1 MNFAKSLF
9 SRALLA
15 TALVT
20 GAGAAV
26 AGPVYHVDLDTVSF
40 QDLGTGFLDMT
51 FLPGLESG
59 PATATLSH
67 LSGNYGDFLD
77 MSAPGVSGSVA
88 GQVVFDNAQFADLF
102 RSIKLGGHFGFDLS
116 FSGPDSGI
124 GGTDFDVS
132 LYDDTGMNLL
142 VASLVRFTL
151 QPGSVAVSFQE
162 DYATVGP
169 AADVPEPSA
178 ALLVLIGLLMAGA
191 VARRRR
197 A

>member
-15 TALVT
+15 AALVT

-26 AGPVYHVDLDTVSF
+26 AGPVYHVDIDTASF

-51 FLPGLESG
+51 FLPGVESS
-59 PATATLSH
+59 PATATVSH
-67 LSGNYGDFLD
+67 LSGNFGDVLD
-77 MSAPGVSGSVA
+77 MSAGVSGSVD
-88 GQVVFDNAQFADLF
+88 GQVVFDNTQLADLF
-102 RSIKLGGHFGFDLS
+102 RSIKLGGHFGFDIS

-132 LYDDTGMNLL
+132 LYDETSLL
-142 VASLVRFTL
+142 AASLVHFVL
-151 QPGSVAVSFQE
+151 QPGSVTVSFQE

-178 ALLVLIGLLMAGA
+178 ALLVLIGLVMAGA
-191 VARRRR
+191 VARRR

>member
-26 AGPVYHVDLDTVSF
+26 AGPVYHVDIDTASF

-51 FLPGLESG
+51 FLPGLEID
-59 PATATLSH
+59 PATATVSH
-67 LSGNYGDFLD
+67 ITGNYGDYLD
-77 MSAPGVSGSVA
+77 MSAPGVSGSVD
-88 GQVVFDNAQFADLF
+88 GKVVFDNSQFADLF
-102 RSIKLGGHFGFDLS
+102 RSINLGGHFGFDIT

-142 VASLVRFTL
+142 VASLVHFTL
-151 QPGSVAVSFQE
+151 QPGNVKVSVQD

-169 AADVPEPSA
+169 AAAVPEPSA
-178 ALLVLIGLLMAGA
+178 ALLVLVGLMMAGL
-191 VARRRR
+191 VARRR